1 MKVYETIL
9 FDLDHTLWDTEAN
22 SDLGLTELYQ
32 VEHLN
37 DFGIPSVA
45 EFISIYR
52 QINNQFW
59 VDYSA
64 GKITKQTLR
73 YKRFYLCLLHFGI
86 KDYNLSYRLSDI
98 YSEIAPRK
106 TNLIPNALETL
117 QYLAPKYN
125 LAILTNGFS
134 ETQSVK
140 VQSAGLEPYLK
151 QIITAEEAGYKK
163 PSIEIFEY
171 ALRKL
176 NTKSTTTLMVGD
188 NLQADILGAKAANID
203 QVFFNPEK
211 VVHNMRI
218 SFEVHS
224 LLELKEIL

>member
-22 SDLGLTELYQ
+22 SDLALTELFLAERLY
-32 VEHLN
+32 
-37 DFGIPSVA
+37 DYGIPSVE
-45 EFISIYR
+45 EFIPIYK

-59 VDYSA
+59 VDYSV

-73 YKRFYLCLLHFGI
+73 YKRFHLCLLHFGI
-86 KDYNLSYRLSDI
+86 KDYKLSYRLSDI

-106 TNLIPNALETL
+106 TNLIPNALEAL

-140 VQSAGLEPYLK
+140 VQSAGLDAYLK

-176 NTKSTTTLMVGD
+176 NSKSTTTLMIGD